1 MFEQVRYAQGSSYGD
16 ELDSTWLLPRWHH
29 AHRGQHMTPRSVTQL
44 LAHEAETQEIP
55 MTCHR
60 IHCFRKLD
68 AMRRG
73 EEPKDVF
80 GRLGC
85 GEGTGELGVLFRR

>member
-1 MFEQVRYAQGSSYGD
+1 
-16 ELDSTWLLPRWHH
+16 
-29 AHRGQHMTPRSVTQL
+29 
-44 LAHEAETQEIP
+44 

-60 IHCFRKLD
+60 IQLAEAVD

-80 GRLGC
+80 GRLGY
-85 GEGTGELGVLFRR
+85 EPETGELGAVFKKAVDD